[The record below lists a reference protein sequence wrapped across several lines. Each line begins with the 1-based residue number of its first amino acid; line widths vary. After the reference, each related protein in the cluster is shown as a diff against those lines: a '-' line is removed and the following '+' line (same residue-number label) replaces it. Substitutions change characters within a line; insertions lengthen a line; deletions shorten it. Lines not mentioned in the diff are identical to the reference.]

1 MNRRTAALAENPPSD
16 LGFAWEALRQGR
28 PMTAAQAAVT
38 VVAAESERAEAWRL
52 LGLAFVALGQD
63 DQACAALEQATALA
77 PAAASALQLGLL
89 HRRRDRWSKAAYWYR
104 RAIALDPAFAPAF
117 FNLGNLHRVQ
127 GDRAAAIRCWR
138 NAVAADVAYA
148 QAWVSLGRALGE
160 AGDWEQ
166 AADALGRACAC
177 LRPDAPNDAP
187 ADAPDH
193 APDYAMASLWLGQA
207 LLALERFDG
216 AAVAFTEALSRQGR
230 LAAAH
235 AGLAR
240 CHIAEERWSEAEAAA
255 RAALALEPNE
265 VEISHHL
272 AIALIELGRH
282 EEARSLM
289 EAALTQAPDSAFPP
303 YCLGNLCH
311 RQGDLAAAIDW
322 YRTALALD
330 ADMIMAINNLANA
343 VKELAER
350 RSPADDGALAEA
362 ETLYRA
368 AKEKTPDSRR
378 FHAEIAFNLALTQ
391 LLRGNFA
398 EGWRNYEERWHK
410 RNLAQR
416 LMGAAEWLG
425 EPLEG
430 RRLLVHWEQGFG
442 DTLQFVRLCR
452 MARERGGSVILVCQP
467 ALTSVLARTPG
478 IDQLVSL
485 DEPIPPFDL
494 RVPLLSLP
502 ATLGLRWEDLPG
514 PIPYVKAP
522 PAAVARW
529 REILGRTE
537 TENGEQRLKVGFVW
551 QGNPDHTRDAWRS
564 IPLSAMAPLAR
575 APGVRLYSLQKGR
588 HAAELESV
596 RDSWGVTDLGPSL
609 ASFAQTAAAIQS
621 LDLIIA
627 CDTSIVHLAGAM
639 GIPVW
644 CLVSHSPDW
653 RWLHGRDD
661 SPWYPSLRL
670 FRQRWPESWE
680 DVVERVAEALRA
692 RVDTPV
698 AICQSKGG

>member
-1 MNRRTAALAENPPSD
+1 MNGRTAVLAQSQQSD
-16 LGFAWEALRQGR
+16 LGIAWEALRQGR
-28 PMTAAQAAVT
+28 AMTAAQAAVT
-38 VVAAESERAEAWRL
+38 AVAAEPERAEAWRL

-63 DQACAALEQATALA
+63 DQACAALEQAAALA

-89 HRRRDRWSKAAYWYR
+89 HRRRDRWSEAAYWYR
-104 RAIALDPAFAPAF
+104 RAIGLDPALAPAH
-117 FNLGNLHRVQ
+117 FNMGNLHRVQ
-127 GDRAAAIRCWR
+127 GDRAAAIRCWQD
-138 NAVAADVAYA
+138 AVVADAAYA

-160 AGDWEQ
+160 KGDWEQ
-166 AADALGRACAC
+166 AADALGRACEC
-177 LRPDAPNDAP
+177 LCADAPKDMP
-187 ADAPDH
+187 ADAPD
-193 APDYAMASLWLGQA
+193 YAMVSLWLGQA
-207 LLALERFDG
+207 LLALDRLDG
-216 AAVAFTEALSRQGR
+216 AAVAFTEALSCQGQ

-240 CHIAEERWSEAEAAA
+240 CHIAEERWNEAEAAA

-265 VEISHHL
+265 VETSHHL
-272 AIALIELGRH
+272 AIALIELGQH
-282 EEARSLM
+282 EEARLLM
-289 EAALTQAPDSAFPP
+289 EAALAQVPDSPFPP

-311 RQGDLAAAIDW
+311 RQGNLEAAIDW
-322 YRTALALD
+322 YRSALALD
-330 ADMIMAINNLANA
+330 ADMTMAMNNLANA

-350 RSPADDGALAEA
+350 TSPADDAALAEA
-362 ETLYRA
+362 EKLYRA
-368 AKEKTPDSRR
+368 AKEKVPDRRR

-391 LLRGNFA
+391 LLRGNFT
-398 EGWRNYEERWHK
+398 EGWHNYEQRWHK

-430 RRLLVHWEQGFG
+430 RRLLIHWEQGFG

-452 MARERGGSVILVCQP
+452 VARERGGSVILVCQP
-467 ALTSVLARTPG
+467 ALATLLARTPG

-514 PIPYVKAP
+514 PIPYIKAP

-529 REILGRTE
+529 RQVLGHTAAR
-537 TENGEQRLKVGFVW
+537 NGEQRLKVGFVW
-551 QGNPDHTRDAWRS
+551 RGNPDHTRDAWRS
-564 IPLSAMAPLAR
+564 IPLSAMAPLAQV
-575 APGVRLYSLQKGR
+575 PGVRLYSLQKGR
-588 HAAELESV
+588 CAAEIETV

-639 GIPVW
+639 GLPVW
-644 CLVSHSPDW
+644 CLVGHSPDW

-680 DVVERVAEALRA
+680 DVVERVAEALRVL
-692 RVDTPV
+692 VDTPV
-698 AICQSKGG
+698 AIRQSRGG